1 LQRARR
7 ENDVRNRI
15 FFKLMAAFLVVIIA
29 AAVTFDVTIGGAWEA
44 SLRREIQRNLT
55 QKTELIAHRV
65 ETDRSGQSLS
75 NIAAQEGQAA
85 GARVTVID
93 SAGKVLADS
102 EVDSGEMES
111 TGSRPEFKA
120 ALSGKVGSSE
130 RHSATIG
137 TPFLYV
143 AVPISGGA
151 VRLAYPLSDVE
162 AVSAQVRR
170 SLASASA
177 LAFLIA
183 LLVAMFASRWSARRL
198 ERIVEVAARIAEG
211 DLQARIHETSQD
223 EIGRVASA
231 IDKTARRVEHSFAA
245 LQSSQRQL
253 ETLLNSMQDA
263 VIAVSADGLVQW
275 ANRPMNRLIPHG
287 TRLQQPVV
295 ETIRDP
301 DFLATV
307 KEATASRDVKTA
319 RATSIV
325 PGRAFDV
332 TAAPLPDGGAVT
344 VLRDLTET
352 ERVEKTRRDFIA
364 NVSHELRTPL
374 TSIHGYAETLLDSTP
389 ENGAPTREFLEII
402 RKNSSRMSRLTED
415 LLTLARVE
423 SGETRFDAESV
434 PPLELLHD
442 AEENFR
448 EIARNHGI
456 ELHIQDSVAIES
468 GGNGSPEGAGSEFRN
483 RALLSRTSEGRSS
496 LNHTSQSQFSLNHAF
511 VAHDSP
517 IQNLPRVLAD
527 REALHQVFS
536 NLIDNAM
543 KYGASGG
550 RIVLGA
556 RAVPHAVEFFVQDF
570 GAGIPSEHLPRLF
583 ERFYRV
589 DKARSRESGGTGLG
603 LAIAKHIMLA
613 HGGSIRAESELGH
626 GSTFLFRLPIA

>member
-1 LQRARR
+1 
-7 ENDVRNRI
+7 
-15 FFKLMAAFLVVIIA
+15 MASFLVVILA
-29 AAVTFDVTIGGAWEA
+29 AAVMFDLLLGGAWET
-44 SLRREIQRNLT
+44 SLRSEIERNLI
-55 QKTELIAHRV
+55 QKTQLLAHRV
-65 ETDRSGQSLS
+65 ETDRTHSLAD
-75 NIAAQEGQAA
+75 IAAQEGQAA
-85 GARVTVID
+85 GARVTII
-93 SAGKVLADS
+93 GPTGNVLADS
-102 EVDSGEMES
+102 EASPATPENRAS
-111 TGSRPEFKA
+111 APEFAA
-120 ALSGKVGSSE
+120 ALAGRVGSDQ
-130 RHSATIG
+130 RRSATIG

-143 AVPISGGA
+143 AVPVSGGA

-162 AVSAQVRR
+162 AVSQQVRR
-170 SLASASA
+170 RLELGSA
-177 LAFLIA
+177 LAFLFA
-183 LLVAMFASRWSARRL
+183 LVVAAVASVWSARRL
-198 ERIVEVAARIAEG
+198 ERIVDVAARIAEG
-211 DLQARIHETSQD
+211 DLQARILETSPD
-223 EIGRVASA
+223 EIGRVAGA
-231 IDKTARRVEHSFAA
+231 IDKTARRVKQSFAEVR
-245 LQSSQRQL
+245 SSQHQL

-275 ANRPMNRLIPHG
+275 ANQPMNRMVPQG

-307 KEATASRDVKTA
+307 KDATVSREVKTA

-332 TAAPLPDGGAVT
+332 TAAPLPDGGAVA

-374 TSIHGYAETLLDSTP
+374 TSIQGYAETLLDTTP

-423 SGETRFDAESV
+423 SGETRFDVEPV
-434 PPLELLHD
+434 PPAELLHD
-442 AEENFR
+442 AEESFR
-448 EIARNHGI
+448 EIARTHGI
-456 ELHIQDSVAIES
+456 DLRIQDHPIPES
-468 GGNGSPEGAGSEFRN
+468 LA
-483 RALLSRTSEGRSS
+483 A
-496 LNHTSQSQFSLNHAF
+496 
-511 VAHDSP
+511 
-517 IQNLPRVLAD
+517 VLAD
-527 REALHQVFS
+527 REAIHQVFS
-536 NLIDNAM
+536 NLIDNAL

-556 RAVPHAVEFFVQDF
+556 RTVPHAVEFSVRDF
-570 GAGIPSEHLPRLF
+570 GAGIASEHLPRLF

-613 HGGSIRAESELGH
+613 HGGSIRAESELAH
-626 GSTFLFRLPIA
+626 GAIFLFTLPTA

>member
-1 LQRARR
+1 
-7 ENDVRNRI
+7 VRSGI
-15 FFKLMAAFLVVIIA
+15 FLKLMASFLVVILA
-29 AAVTFDVTIGGAWEA
+29 AAVMFDLLLGGAWET
-44 SLRREIQRNLT
+44 SLRSEIERNLT
-55 QKTELIAHRV
+55 QKTRLLAHRV
-65 ETDRSGQSLS
+65 ETDRTHSLAD
-75 NIAAQEGQAA
+75 IAAQEGQAA
-85 GARVTVID
+85 GARVTIIGP
-93 SAGKVLADS
+93 AGNVLADS
-102 EVDSGEMES
+102 EASPTTLETRVSA
-111 TGSRPEFKA
+111 PEFAA
-120 ALSGKVGSSE
+120 ALAGRVGSDQ
-130 RHSATIG
+130 RRSATIG

-143 AVPISGGA
+143 AVPVSGGA

-162 AVSAQVRR
+162 AVSQQVRR
-170 SLASASA
+170 RLELGSA
-177 LAFLIA
+177 LAFLFA
-183 LLVAMFASRWSARRL
+183 LAVAAVASVWSARRL
-198 ERIVEVAARIAEG
+198 ERIVDVAARIAEG
-211 DLQARIHETSQD
+211 DLQARILETSPD
-223 EIGRVASA
+223 EIGRVAGA
-231 IDKTARRVEHSFAA
+231 IDKTARRVEQSFAEVR
-245 LQSSQRQL
+245 SSQHQL

-275 ANRPMNRLIPHG
+275 ANQPMNRMVPQG

-307 KEATASRDVKTA
+307 KDATVSREVKTA

-332 TAAPLPDGGAVT
+332 TAAPLPDGGAVA

-374 TSIHGYAETLLDSTP
+374 TSIQGYAETLLDTTP

-423 SGETRFDAESV
+423 SGETRFDAEPV
-434 PPLELLHD
+434 PPAELLHD
-442 AEENFR
+442 AEESFR
-448 EIARNHGI
+448 EIARTHGI
-456 ELHIQDSVAIES
+456 DLRIQDHPIPES
-468 GGNGSPEGAGSEFRN
+468 LA
-483 RALLSRTSEGRSS
+483 T
-496 LNHTSQSQFSLNHAF
+496 
-511 VAHDSP
+511 
-517 IQNLPRVLAD
+517 VLAD
-527 REALHQVFS
+527 REAIHQVFS
-536 NLIDNAM
+536 NLIDNAL

-556 RAVPHAVEFFVQDF
+556 RTVPHAVEFSVRDF
-570 GAGIPSEHLPRLF
+570 GAGIASEHLPRLF

-613 HGGSIRAESELGH
+613 HSGSIRAESELAH
-626 GSTFLFRLPIA
+626 GAIFLFTLPTA